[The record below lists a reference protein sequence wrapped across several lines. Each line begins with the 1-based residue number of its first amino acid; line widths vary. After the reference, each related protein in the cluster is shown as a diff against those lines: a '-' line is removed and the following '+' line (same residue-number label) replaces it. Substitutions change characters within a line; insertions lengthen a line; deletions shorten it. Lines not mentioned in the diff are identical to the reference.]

1 MSING
6 KVILLSEELK
16 ESFNNIL
23 LLKDSLINK
32 MLESNFS
39 SFNDNQIINFINDI
53 KQIKQPLENCITN
66 INHFL
71 NNNDMLNNE
80 SLINNNNI
88 IKTVILAW
96 YLNLIH

>member
-6 KVILLSEELK
+6 KIILLSEELK
-16 ESFNNIL
+16 ESFNNL
-23 LLKDSLINK
+23 LSLKDSLLNK
-32 MLESNFS
+32 MVDSNIS
-39 SFNDNQIINFINDI
+39 SFNNSQIINFINDI
-53 KQIKQPLENCITN
+53 NQIKQPLENCITN

-71 NNNDMLNNE
+71 NNNDMLNND
-80 SLINNNNI
+80 SVINNNNI

>member
-6 KVILLSEELK
+6 KIILLSEELK

>member
-6 KVILLSEELK
+6 KVVLLTEELK
-16 ESFNNIL
+16 ESFNTIL
-23 LLKDSLINK
+23 QLKESLLQK
-32 MLESNFS
+32 MSESNFS
-39 SFNDNQIINFINDI
+39 SFNNNQIINFINDI
-53 KQIKQPLENCITN
+53 KQIKEPLQNCITN

-80 SLINNNNI
+80 SIINNNNI

>member
-6 KVILLSEELK
+6 KVVLLSEELK
-16 ESFNNIL
+16 DSFNNLL
-23 LLKDSLINK
+23 LLKESLINK
-32 MLESNFS
+32 MLDSNIS
-39 SFNDNQIINFINDI
+39 LFNDSQIINFINDI
-53 KQIKQPLENCITN
+53 KQIKEPLENCITN

-71 NNNDMLNNE
+71 NNNDMLNND

-88 IKTVILAW
+88 LKTVILAW

>member
-39 SFNDNQIINFINDI
+39 SFNDSQIINFINDI

>member
-6 KVILLSEELK
+6 KVILLTEQLK
-16 ESFNNIL
+16 DSFNNL
-23 LLKDSLINK
+23 LSLKETLLHK
-32 MLESNFS
+32 MLDSNFS
-39 SFNDNQIINFINDI
+39 SFNNSQIINFINDI
-53 KQIKQPLENCITN
+53 NQIKQPLENCITN

-80 SLINNNNI
+80 SVINNNNLV
-88 IKTVILAW
+88 KTVILAW